1 MTEESC
7 SQPIPARR
15 DLTGNY
21 KDVSSESVAT
31 TPETTP
37 HILLTCKTDASP
49 ENLAILPVSVAK
61 MILTPIR
68 YAFAEPVADDI
79 KKSTTHENPGM
90 TTIFITHQPLIF
102 PLLQFQQPMSVQAAF
117 SLIGDDQSLVR
128 VTNTINQLA
137 TDFQLELEVNNG
149 SMFAYT
155 ANTGAGGMLD
165 LDPDNIPADMFP
177 AQHIMGHTRKTH
189 VKVRCTPMTN
199 LVTVSD
205 N

>member
-37 HILLTCKTDASP
+37 DILLTYKTDASP

-117 SLIGDDQSLVR
+117 SLINWRLIFSL
-128 VTNTINQLA
+128 
-137 TDFQLELEVNNG
+137 
-149 SMFAYT
+149 S
-155 ANTGAGGMLD
+155 
-165 LDPDNIPADMFP
+165 
-177 AQHIMGHTRKTH
+177 
-189 VKVRCTPMTN
+189 
-199 LVTVSD
+199 
-205 N
+205 